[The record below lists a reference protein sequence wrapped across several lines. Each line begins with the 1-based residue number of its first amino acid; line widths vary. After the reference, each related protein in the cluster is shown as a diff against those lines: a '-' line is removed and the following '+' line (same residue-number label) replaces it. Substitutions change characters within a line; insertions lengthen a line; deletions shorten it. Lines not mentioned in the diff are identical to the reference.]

1 MRQVYT
7 VIEKLKDRLDANKIT
22 NKVSFGDILQIDLD
36 KTTIYPL
43 AHITMGDV
51 VFSDH
56 IVIASV
62 QLFCL
67 DIVDKTNELSSDDL
81 FYGNDN
87 LQDVLNTQ
95 LQVVNDVQQHLR
107 RGDLFDD
114 KLQLITDVTANPFLD
129 NFENELAG
137 WAVNISIELP
147 NTEIS
152 ICSTDEDG
160 ED

>member
-22 NKVSFGDILQIDLD
+22 NKVSFGDILQVDLD

>member
-7 VIEKLKDRLDANKIT
+7 VIEKLKNRLDANKIT